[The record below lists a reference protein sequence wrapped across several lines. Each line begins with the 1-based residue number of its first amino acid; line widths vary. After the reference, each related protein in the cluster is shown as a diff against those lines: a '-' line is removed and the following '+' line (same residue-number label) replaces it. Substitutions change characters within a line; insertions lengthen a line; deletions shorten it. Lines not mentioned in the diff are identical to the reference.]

1 VLYAIVQW
9 RFALD
14 FNHCDSMRCRCVR
27 SCSIRVGR
35 WWRRRAIDL
44 RKELKRAAAVTTVA
58 VARAMKAAGA
68 GEPDVDAMV
77 SQAQRELSR
86 QNAAAPSAELA
97 DKYILTDDS
106 ASVAISSTQTR
117 GSGRAE
123 YTVFVIDVKRG
134 ASSWTV
140 FRRYEQ
146 FEELRDKLKR
156 TVPVPGGVP
165 PDFPSKEGNKKD
177 AGVNELRLREYL
189 LALHAHRARW
199 HRLIF
204 EHCSHQHKQNS
215 QLMDINHID
224 AFGRND
230 EPL

>member
-1 VLYAIVQW
+1 
-9 RFALD
+9 
-14 FNHCDSMRCRCVR
+14 M
-27 SCSIRVGR
+27 
-35 WWRRRAIDL
+35 RRRSQSL
-44 RKELKRAAAVTTVA
+44 NSLMAAAKGAVPQVATVE

-123 YTVFVIDVKRG
+123 YTVYVIDVKRG

-140 FRRYEQ
+140 FRRYQQ

-156 TVPVPGGVP
+156 SVPGGVP

-177 AGVNELRLREYL
+177 AGVIELRRRELEKFL
-189 LALHAHRARW
+189 LALHAHPGTLASADFRTFLAPT
-199 HRLIF
+199 
-204 EHCSHQHKQNS
+204 
-215 QLMDINHID
+215 QLMDIK
-224 AFGRND
+224 
-230 EPL
+230 PK